1 MGKNTLT
8 EEIYR
13 MRKLMGH
20 DSKEYRENVTSFDKL
35 LEEKMIKKYLLKEE
49 DGEDPKFSDWSNGGK
64 VNWENAKLKNIIE
77 YISEVDKYF
86 GGTYL
91 NNPSYTTMMD
101 WFEENDSPNVRNS
114 LKEWMFGDIYY
125 GIKKSEDVKQTKKNV
140 VAPDEFDK
148 NLQVEL
154 ATILDTASKINLTT
168 LNITDSE
175 GTVDKTLTK
184 DIKTLISSRTLEKLT
199 KELISLNKGNV
210 FLKKEILE
218 PLKTNLNVLISYAN
232 NTNPTD
238 DDIYAI
244 TDVVDDLLYFNLE
257 EKEEI
262 GLDISDDDYDV
273 KIDVDADKRIGIKNS
288 LMKKLSAE
296 IKTVGEDTY
305 SKLLKRIINIK
316 ITDEPNELSQF
327 KIEGEQKGIPIM
339 TEGDSEMFQYPP
351 TDTPEGER
359 NNLGNNFFRDD
370 GTDMGEKAI
379 AGIREQVRL
388 LKKFIDDQDSE
399 VESQRTENGLDEE
412 FKLEVSAIGIFV
424 YSSTSKVRTTYKSK
438 DKSFSEGN
446 NIKLAEDRSSAI
458 ENTVRNILKQF
469 GLDEYNIILASR
481 IEKPNTGPGWAKLD
495 GKYADGSDVPIT
507 AYGAMFQEAYK
518 KNNKLTPQLFYGNRG
533 NDWAKK
539 ASKILGREIPQQEL
553 SQEYND
559 IYGPFRMNL
568 AGISVTLRKPT
579 IVTKEEVGE
588 DYLVIAVPGMGLE
601 FEANEEFSF
610 RDTWDNFKRGVKK
623 LSRKI
628 KKKFKFNPPRRNYN
642 KGPKWDGK
650 LHTGC
655 PKWY

>member
-244 TDVVDDLLYFNLE
+244 TDVVDYLLNFNLE

-351 TDTPEGER
+351 ANTPEGER

-399 VESQRTENGLDEE
+399 VEAQRTENGLDEE

-481 IEKPNTGPGWAKLD
+481 IEKPNTGPGWTKLD

-610 RDTWDNFKRGVKK
+610 RDTWDNFKRGIKK
-623 LSRKI
+623 LKRKI

>member
-379 AGIREQVRL
+379 TGIREQVRL

-481 IEKPNTGPGWAKLD
+481 IEKPNTGPGWTKLD

>member
-379 AGIREQVRL
+379 TGIREQVRL

-481 IEKPNTGPGWAKLD
+481 IEKPNTGPGWTKLD

-610 RDTWDNFKRGVKK
+610 RDTWDNFKRGIKK
-623 LSRKI
+623 LKRKI

>member
-184 DIKTLISSRTLEKLT
+184 DIKTLISSRTLEKLN

-244 TDVVDDLLYFNLE
+244 TDVVDYLLNFNLE

-379 AGIREQVRL
+379 TGIREQVRL

-481 IEKPNTGPGWAKLD
+481 IEKPNTGPGWTKLD

>member
-184 DIKTLISSRTLEKLT
+184 NIKTLISSRTLEKLT

-244 TDVVDDLLYFNLE
+244 TDVVDYLLDFNLE

-379 AGIREQVRL
+379 TGIREQVRL

-610 RDTWDNFKRGVKK
+610 RDTWDNFKRGIKK
-623 LSRKI
+623 LKRKI

>member
-399 VESQRTENGLDEE
+399 VEAQRTENGLDEE

-481 IEKPNTGPGWAKLD
+481 IEKPNTGPGWTKLD

-610 RDTWDNFKRGVKK
+610 RDTWDNFKRGIKK
-623 LSRKI
+623 LKRKI

>member
-379 AGIREQVRL
+379 TGIREQVRL

-481 IEKPNTGPGWAKLD
+481 IEKPNTGPGWTKLD

-610 RDTWDNFKRGVKK
+610 RDTWDNFKRGIKK
-623 LSRKI
+623 LKRKI

-655 PKWY
+655 PKW

>member
-244 TDVVDDLLYFNLE
+244 TDVVDYLLYFNLE

-399 VESQRTENGLDEE
+399 VEAQRTENGLDEE

-610 RDTWDNFKRGVKK
+610 RDTWDNFKRGIKK
-623 LSRKI
+623 LKKKI

-655 PKWY
+655 PKW

>member
-244 TDVVDDLLYFNLE
+244 TDVVDYLLNFNLE

-399 VESQRTENGLDEE
+399 VEAQRTENGLDEE

>member
-184 DIKTLISSRTLEKLT
+184 NIKTLISSRTLEKLT

-244 TDVVDDLLYFNLE
+244 TDVVDYLLNFNLE

-399 VESQRTENGLDEE
+399 VEAQRTENGLDEE

-610 RDTWDNFKRGVKK
+610 RDTWDNFKRGIKK
-623 LSRKI
+623 LKKKI

-655 PKWY
+655 PKW

>member
-379 AGIREQVRL
+379 AGIREQVGL

-399 VESQRTENGLDEE
+399 VKAQRTENGLDEE

-481 IEKPNTGPGWAKLD
+481 IEKPNTGPGWTKLD

-610 RDTWDNFKRGVKK
+610 RDTWDNFKRGIKK
-623 LSRKI
+623 LKRKI

-655 PKWY
+655 PKW

>member
-642 KGPKWDGK
+642 KVPRTTDK
-650 LHTGC
+650 HGC
-655 PKWY
+655 PVWD

>member
-244 TDVVDDLLYFNLE
+244 TDVVDYLLDFNLE

-379 AGIREQVRL
+379 TGIREQVRL

-481 IEKPNTGPGWAKLD
+481 IEKPNTGPGWTKLD

-610 RDTWDNFKRGVKK
+610 RDTWDNFKRGIKK
-623 LSRKI
+623 LKRKI

>member
-379 AGIREQVRL
+379 TGIREQVRL

-399 VESQRTENGLDEE
+399 VEAQRTENGLDEE

-481 IEKPNTGPGWAKLD
+481 IEKPNTGPGWTKLD

>member
-379 AGIREQVRL
+379 TGIREQVRL

-481 IEKPNTGPGWAKLD
+481 IEKPNTGPGWTKLD

-642 KGPKWDGK
+642 KVPRTTDK
-650 LHTGC
+650 HGC
-655 PKWY
+655 PVWD

>member
-184 DIKTLISSRTLEKLT
+184 DIKTLISSRTLEKLN

-379 AGIREQVRL
+379 TGIREQVRL

-610 RDTWDNFKRGVKK
+610 RDTWDNFKRGIKK
-623 LSRKI
+623 LHRKI

>member
-244 TDVVDDLLYFNLE
+244 TDVVDYLLYFNLE

-379 AGIREQVRL
+379 AGIREQVGL

-399 VESQRTENGLDEE
+399 VKAQRTENGLGEE
-412 FKLEVSAIGIFV
+412 FNLEVSAIGIFV

>member
-13 MRKLMGH
+13 MRKLIGH
-20 DSKEYRENVTSFDKL
+20 DSNKYRENVTSFDKL

-101 WFEENDSPNVRNS
+101 WFEENDSLNVRNS

-168 LNITDSE
+168 LN
-175 GTVDKTLTK
+175 VDKKLTD
-184 DIKTLISSRTLEKLT
+184 DIKTLISSRTLEKLN
-199 KELISLNKGNV
+199 KELIALNKGNV
-210 FLKKEILE
+210 FLKKEILD
-218 PLKTNLNVLISYAN
+218 PLKTNLNVLISYVN

-244 TDVVDDLLYFNLE
+244 EDVVYYLLNFNL
-257 EKEEI
+257 KKKKEI
-262 GLDISDDDYDV
+262 GLDIDDDDV

-351 TDTPEGER
+351 TNIPEGER
-359 NNLGNNFFRDD
+359 NNLGNNFFPDD
-370 GTDMGEKAI
+370 GTSMGENAV
-379 AGIREQVRL
+379 AGIREQVGL

-399 VESQRTENGLDEE
+399 VEAQRTENNLDEN

-458 ENTVRNILKQF
+458 ENTVRNILKRF

-481 IEKPNTGPGWAKLD
+481 IEKPNTGPGWTKLD
-495 GKYADGSDVPIT
+495 GKYADGLDVPIT

-601 FEANEEFSF
+601 FESNEEFSF
-610 RDTWDNFKRGVKK
+610 NDTWDNFKRGIKK
-623 LSRKI
+623 LKRKI
-628 KKKFKFNPPRRNYN
+628 KKKFKFKQLRKNYN
-642 KGPKWDGK
+642 KSPKWDGK
-650 LHTGC
+650 AGMGC
-655 PKWY
+655 PQWN

>member
-20 DSKEYRENVTSFDKL
+20 DSNEYRENVTSFDKL

-64 VNWENAKLKNIIE
+64 VNWENAKLKDILK
-77 YISEVDKYF
+77 YISEVDEYF
-86 GGTYL
+86 GGSFL

-101 WFEENDSPNVRNS
+101 WFADNDSESVRNS

-351 TDTPEGER
+351 ANTPEGER

-399 VESQRTENGLDEE
+399 VEAQRTENGLDEE

-655 PKWY
+655 PKCY

>member
-244 TDVVDDLLYFNLE
+244 TDVVDYLLYFNLE

-481 IEKPNTGPGWAKLD
+481 IEKPNTGPGWTKLD

-610 RDTWDNFKRGVKK
+610 RDTWDNFKRGIKK
-623 LSRKI
+623 LKRKI

>member
-379 AGIREQVRL
+379 TGIREQVRL

-610 RDTWDNFKRGVKK
+610 RDTWDNFKRGIKK
-623 LSRKI
+623 LKRKI

>member
-244 TDVVDDLLYFNLE
+244 TDVVDYLLNFNLE

-379 AGIREQVRL
+379 TGIREQVRL

-481 IEKPNTGPGWAKLD
+481 IEKPNTGPGWTKLD

>member
-288 LMKKLSAE
+288 LMKKLTAE

-316 ITDEPNELSQF
+316 ITYEPNEISQF

-379 AGIREQVRL
+379 TGIREQVRL

-481 IEKPNTGPGWAKLD
+481 IEKPNTGPGWTKLD

-610 RDTWDNFKRGVKK
+610 RDTWDNFKRGIKK
-623 LSRKI
+623 LKKKI

>member
-244 TDVVDDLLYFNLE
+244 TDVVDYLLNFNLE

-610 RDTWDNFKRGVKK
+610 RDTWDNFKRGIKK
-623 LSRKI
+623 LKRKI

>member
-244 TDVVDDLLYFNLE
+244 TDVVDYLLNFNLE

-351 TDTPEGER
+351 ANTPEGER

-610 RDTWDNFKRGVKK
+610 RDTWDNFKRGIKK
-623 LSRKI
+623 LKKKI

-655 PKWY
+655 PKW

>member
-244 TDVVDDLLYFNLE
+244 TDVVDYLLNFNLE

-399 VESQRTENGLDEE
+399 VEAQRTENGLDEE

-610 RDTWDNFKRGVKK
+610 RDTWDNFKRGIKK
-623 LSRKI
+623 LKKKI

-655 PKWY
+655 PKW

>member
-244 TDVVDDLLYFNLE
+244 TDVVDYLLYFNLE

-379 AGIREQVRL
+379 TGIREQVRL

-481 IEKPNTGPGWAKLD
+481 IEKPNTGPGWTKLD

-610 RDTWDNFKRGVKK
+610 RDTWDNFKRGIKK
-623 LSRKI
+623 LKRKI

>member
-199 KELISLNKGNV
+199 KELISLNKGND

-481 IEKPNTGPGWAKLD
+481 IEKPNTGPGWTKLD

-610 RDTWDNFKRGVKK
+610 RDTWDNFKRGIKK
-623 LSRKI
+623 LKKKI

-655 PKWY
+655 PKW

>member
-20 DSKEYRENVTSFDKL
+20 DSNEYRENVTSFDKL

-244 TDVVDDLLYFNLE
+244 TDVVDYLLDFNLE

-379 AGIREQVRL
+379 TGIREQVRL

-481 IEKPNTGPGWAKLD
+481 IEKPNTGPGWTKLD

-610 RDTWDNFKRGVKK
+610 RDTWDNFKRGIKK
-623 LSRKI
+623 LKRKI

>member
-1 MGKNTLT
+1 
-8 EEIYR
+8 
-13 MRKLMGH
+13 
-20 DSKEYRENVTSFDKL
+20 
-35 LEEKMIKKYLLKEE
+35 
-49 DGEDPKFSDWSNGGK
+49 
-64 VNWENAKLKNIIE
+64 
-77 YISEVDKYF
+77 
-86 GGTYL
+86 
-91 NNPSYTTMMD
+91 
-101 WFEENDSPNVRNS
+101 
-114 LKEWMFGDIYY
+114 
-125 GIKKSEDVKQTKKNV
+125 
-140 VAPDEFDK
+140 
-148 NLQVEL
+148 
-154 ATILDTASKINLTT
+154 
-168 LNITDSE
+168 
-175 GTVDKTLTK
+175 
-184 DIKTLISSRTLEKLT
+184 
-199 KELISLNKGNV
+199 
-210 FLKKEILE
+210 
-218 PLKTNLNVLISYAN
+218 
-232 NTNPTD
+232 
-238 DDIYAI
+238 
-244 TDVVDDLLYFNLE
+244 
-257 EKEEI
+257 
-262 GLDISDDDYDV
+262 
-273 KIDVDADKRIGIKNS
+273 
-288 LMKKLSAE
+288 
-296 IKTVGEDTY
+296 
-305 SKLLKRIINIK
+305 
-316 ITDEPNELSQF
+316 
-327 KIEGEQKGIPIM
+327 
-339 TEGDSEMFQYPP
+339 
-351 TDTPEGER
+351 
-359 NNLGNNFFRDD
+359 
-370 GTDMGEKAI
+370 
-379 AGIREQVRL
+379 VRL

-481 IEKPNTGPGWAKLD
+481 IEKPNTGPGWTKLD

-610 RDTWDNFKRGVKK
+610 RDTWDNFKRGIKK
-623 LSRKI
+623 LKRKI

-642 KGPKWDGK
+642 KVPRTTDK
-650 LHTGC
+650 HGC
-655 PKWY
+655 PVWD

>member
-399 VESQRTENGLDEE
+399 VEAQRTENGLDEE

>member
-379 AGIREQVRL
+379 TGIREQVRL

-399 VESQRTENGLDEE
+399 VEAQRTENGLDEE

-481 IEKPNTGPGWAKLD
+481 IEKPNTGPGWTKLD

-610 RDTWDNFKRGVKK
+610 RDTWDNFKRGIKK
-623 LSRKI
+623 LKRKI

>member
-244 TDVVDDLLYFNLE
+244 TDVVDYLLNFNLE

>member
-218 PLKTNLNVLISYAN
+218 LLKTNLNVLISYAN

-379 AGIREQVRL
+379 TGIREQVRL

-481 IEKPNTGPGWAKLD
+481 IEKPNTGPGWTKLD

-610 RDTWDNFKRGVKK
+610 RDTWDNFKRGIKK
-623 LSRKI
+623 LKRKI

>member
-244 TDVVDDLLYFNLE
+244 TDVVDYLLNFNLE

-446 NIKLAEDRSSAI
+446 NIKLAEDRSGII
-458 ENTVRNILKQF
+458 ENTIRGILKQYK
-469 GLDEYNIILASR
+469 LDEYNIILASK
-481 IEKPNTGPGWAKLD
+481 IEKPT
-495 GKYADGSDVPIT
+495 
-507 AYGAMFQEAYK
+507 
-518 KNNKLTPQLFYGNRG
+518 
-533 NDWAKK
+533 
-539 ASKILGREIPQQEL
+539 
-553 SQEYND
+553 
-559 IYGPFRMNL
+559 
-568 AGISVTLRKPT
+568 
-579 IVTKEEVGE
+579 
-588 DYLVIAVPGMGLE
+588 
-601 FEANEEFSF
+601 
-610 RDTWDNFKRGVKK
+610 
-623 LSRKI
+623 
-628 KKKFKFNPPRRNYN
+628 
-642 KGPKWDGK
+642 
-650 LHTGC
+650 
-655 PKWY
+655 

>member
-379 AGIREQVRL
+379 TGIREQVRL

-610 RDTWDNFKRGVKK
+610 RDTWDNFKRGIKK
-623 LSRKI
+623 LKRKI

-642 KGPKWDGK
+642 KVPRTTDK
-650 LHTGC
+650 HGC
-655 PKWY
+655 PVWD